1 MTAYLQECDG
11 ELNAVITNA
20 IIFEAAEVVPG
31 VELKNRF
38 FTENAAWDTGS
49 FFLTNIDGNSRFYF
63 RLPAE
68 GKAEF

>member
-20 IIFEAAEVVPG
+20 IIFEATEVVPG

-38 FTENAAWDTGS
+38 SPRMLLGTQVQ
-49 FFLTNIDGNSRFYF
+49 R
-63 RLPAE
+63 
-68 GKAEF
+68 